1 MKLNVFG
8 VDIAK
13 EIFQIHWVDNAGK
26 SHSQKVKRQHFL
38 EWFSNK
44 TPSLIAME
52 ACSGAHHWGRYFQKM
67 GHQVRLLAAHKVKP
81 FVIGNKNDMVD
92 ARAIWTAVQ
101 QPEMRFVAVK
111 TIEQQAA
118 LAAHRMRAQLVK
130 TRTASINAVRGFLAE
145 FGLVIPKSRTAFKR
159 DIAPALEQLSQS
171 VPTEFMDRLYERV
184 AYISTLDEDIAGLEQ
199 HITAWFKRCPQ
210 CQRISKI
217 PGIGVLTAT
226 ALVATVG
233 DVQQFKSGRE
243 LSAWLGLVPKQ
254 TGSGGKVK
262 LHGISKRGDTYL
274 RTLLV
279 HGARSAITHNKQPSE
294 WLQQLLIRRPKN
306 VVLLAQANKTARV
319 VWALL
324 SKEVDYSE
332 AIYAQVS

>member
-13 EIFQIHWVDNAGK
+13 EIFQIHWVDNTGK

-52 ACSGAHHWGRYFQKM
+52 ACSGAHHWGRCFQKM

-145 FGLVIPKSRTAFKR
+145 FGMVIPKSRTAFKR
-159 DIAPALEQLSQS
+159 DIAPALEQLSQN
-171 VPTEFMDRLYERV
+171 VPKEFMDRLYERV
-184 AYISTLDEDIAGLEQ
+184 AYISKLDEDITGLEQ

-254 TGSGGKVK
+254 TGTGGKVK